1 MMWPK
6 ATVCILHGAGQGIC
20 HSKARK
26 ATINK
31 GIKKKVNTTIDLI
44 LASVPVACA
53 VAWHIAHCSTSG
65 KCHYSASGNCHW
77 LLQKSN
83 INKGNKNK
91 HSNQLVQQHW
101 HWHQWH
107 VPWLCT
113 LLWLPKS
120 VLQCFQKVGH
130 CMLPESSIVA
140 LLESQTSRIA
150 LAAALSMVTLSM
162 VGL

>member
-1 MMWPK
+1 VAKSHCVHTAWCWPRHLSLK
-6 ATVCILHGAGQGIC
+6 SKKSNNQQRYQEKSKHNNRLDISLGASGMCCG
-20 HSKARK
+20 
-26 ATINK
+26 
-31 GIKKKVNTTIDLI
+31 L
-44 LASVPVACA
+44 
-53 VAWHIAHCSTSG
+53 AHCS
-65 KCHYSASGNCHW
+65 
-77 LLQKSN
+77 LQHFWKVPLQCFWKLPLAAPKSN

-140 LLESQTSRIA
+140 LLESQTSRNA